1 MKTKSALSYFGSD
14 SEVAERLAAKLGH
27 CKHVT
32 IPFVGGGSIIPH
44 LKARAIVCN
53 DLNESAITFY
63 RVVSGVFGAT
73 ERDALIKRCRRTLS
87 HPHELITAHRTLIG
101 DDVFSPVDHA
111 WAYWSL
117 CWVARK
123 GQGGTKNHGGLPSVR
138 RSANGGTNASRIR
151 AAADDLEAWAETFNR
166 CEWEQ
171 VDFRVQLSKVRDEA
185 QCGIYC
191 DPPWVGAGN
200 SYLHNF
206 TETDHRELADHLHR
220 FGETAVVIRYGDATL
235 IRDLYPTDS
244 WHWTE
249 VESRTQ
255 SGAKTGEVWITRRAT
270 L

>member
-151 AAADDLEAWAETFNR
+151 AAADDLEAWPKRSIVANGSKLTSECNYPKSAMK
-166 CEWEQ
+166 
-171 VDFRVQLSKVRDEA
+171 LS
-185 QCGIYC
+185 
-191 DPPWVGAGN
+191 VG
-200 SYLHNF
+200 S
-206 TETDHRELADHLHR
+206 
-220 FGETAVVIRYGDATL
+220 TAIRLGLVPVIATYTTSL
-235 IRDLYPTDS
+235 KRII
-244 WHWTE
+244 
-249 VESRTQ
+249 ES
-255 SGAKTGEVWITRRAT
+255 
-270 L
+270 